1 MFYNRVI
8 KENEFMPREK
18 VLLLQAITALKRLGE
33 EESII
38 SFLVAQSKKNQSE
51 MLVGVRERLVE
62 LRDKYSED
70 SYGREILSELLC
82 DMEGGSS
89 YGG

>member
-38 SFLVAQSKKNQSE
+38 SFLVAQSKKTN
-51 MLVGVRERLVE
+51 R
-62 LRDKYSED
+62 KC
-70 SYGREILSELLC
+70 LSA
-82 DMEGGSS
+82 
-89 YGG
+89 